1 MNGQELTLNVS
12 KEKSNNLKR
21 EVFIELVDHEETNLD
36 LIVEFLAKNFIK
48 KMSLGATS
56 DK

>member
-1 MNGQELTLNVS
+1 MNGQELALNVY
-12 KEKSNNLKR
+12 KAKNNNLKR

-36 LIVEFLAKNFIK
+36 LIVELLAKNFMK
-48 KMSLGATS
+48 KMSLAATS

>member
-1 MNGQELTLNVS
+1 MNGQELALNVTKS
-12 KEKSNNLKR
+12 KSNSLKR

-36 LIVEFLAKNFIK
+36 LIVELLAKNFMK
-48 KMSLGATS
+48 KMSLATS

>member
-1 MNGQELTLNVS
+1 MNGQELALNVY
-12 KEKSNNLKR
+12 KAKNNNLKR

-36 LIVEFLAKNFIK
+36 LVVELLAKNFMK
-48 KMSLGATS
+48 KMSLAATS

>member
-1 MNGQELTLNVS
+1 MNGQELALNVS
-12 KEKSNNLKR
+12 KEKSKNLKR

-36 LIVEFLAKNFIK
+36 LIVELLAKNFMK
-48 KMSLGATS
+48 KMSLAATS

>member
-1 MNGQELTLNVS
+1 MNGQELALNVS
-12 KEKSNNLKR
+12 KAKNNNLKR

-36 LIVEFLAKNFIK
+36 LIVELLAKNFIK
-48 KMSLGATS
+48 KMSLAATS